1 MTGAPRG
8 RGWRTV
14 VPPPGTGTQRRRRR
28 RTGGGGGQEAGGRG
42 GPPPWE
48 RTREGARERA
58 GQGQERPGGGGPAAR
73 GGGGRSRREERRA
86 RRAAGDGRGHPPTR
100 GGAPPGESWPSPRGR
115 TGRTN
120 PGRHT
125 VYHRRRTHTRRTGGP
140 AWPRTSRRPGS
151 LHQPTS
157 REGPRGGQGPTA
169 PTAVA
174 RGGEPPNPQ
183 PAHRD
188 EHPPT
193 ATARPAC
200 PPPHPVR
207 AREGAAARPRP
218 VNQGEARRRR
228 GGGHHPAG
236 TEGAPEAA
244 RGRAAR
250 RGNRGEDLG
259 HGVGPPGKQ
268 AGSHRHTRGR
278 SRTACD
284 ANPAS
289 GPSPGAS
296 HETRRP
302 ATTGWPSARRDAP
315 GLRTPACNATPRA
328 GRVPRPGPLQLQGL
342 LAHHPARG
350 TLRGGGRGGRA
361 PGQRTR
367 TQAARRSGTGSGQR
381 ATRSGR
387 GGKRDGAPQPP
398 AARTGPHPPPPRA
411 HTHAARQRPTRWP
424 HTCAGRPGQAQREP
438 SPDSKGGGAGRDRH
452 REQALGPHPRGAGG
466 PLPSQTAGR
475 GGLSPTHTTDGSV
488 AHKAGGGQRGNPVP
502 HTRHALHRS
511 LEKRSSLRVGRT
523 QPSPS
528 PDRPPRQRG
537 GICGMGKH
545 KAP

>member
-1 MTGAPRG
+1 MPFPTSPAPPGERRGGATGERLLATGPGRGRTRAPERQEPSRGTERVTGAPRG

-328 GRVPRPGPLQLQGL
+328 GRVPRPGPLQLRGL

-350 TLRGGGRGGRA
+350 TLRGGAAAAAPRASAHARRPPAGPGPGAGRG
-361 PGQRTR
+361 PL
-367 TQAARRSGTGSGQR
+367 AAGEGERGTGPLNPRPRGQGP
-381 ATRSGR
+381 TRR
-387 GGKRDGAPQPP
+387 
-398 AARTGPHPPPPRA
+398 HRA
-411 HTHAARQRPTRWP
+411 HTHTRRASGPHGGPTRAP
-424 HTCAGRPGQAQREP
+424 GGPARPSGNPPPTRRGEARAAIGTESRRSAP
-438 SPDSKGGGAGRDRH
+438 TRGGPADPCPPRRRGGGDSRLH
-452 REQALGPHPRGAGG
+452 TPP
-466 PLPSQTAGR
+466 TA
-475 GGLSPTHTTDGSV
+475 
-488 AHKAGGGQRGNPVP
+488 A
-502 HTRHALHRS
+502 
-511 LEKRSSLRVGRT
+511 
-523 QPSPS
+523 
-528 PDRPPRQRG
+528 
-537 GICGMGKH
+537 
-545 KAP
+545 